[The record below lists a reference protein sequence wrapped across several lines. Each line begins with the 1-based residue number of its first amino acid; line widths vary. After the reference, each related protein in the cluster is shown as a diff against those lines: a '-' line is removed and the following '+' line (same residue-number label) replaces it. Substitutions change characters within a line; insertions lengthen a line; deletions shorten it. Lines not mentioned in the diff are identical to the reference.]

1 MSDASTHIHSTAT
14 IDPSA
19 TIHPL
24 ALIGKNVVIGAGV
37 NIGPWSLIGDD
48 VEIGDDCQIFSHVV
62 IKGPTKIGKANKIYQ
77 FSSVGEECQ
86 DKKYA
91 GEPTRLEI
99 GDRNIIREN
108 CTIHRG
114 TIQDN
119 SLTKIGSDNLLIA
132 YVHVAHDCIVGDN
145 CILANNTTLA
155 GHVHVADHVILG
167 GGTMVHQFCQ
177 IGEHS
182 MSAGGSIVLRDIP
195 AYVMASGQ
203 SASAHGLN
211 SEGIKR
217 KGFSKD
223 AMKAL
228 REAYKII
235 YRSSNTIEVAKREL
249 KHLALEFPEVNN
261 MLKFIEQSERGILR

>member
-1 MSDASTHIHSTAT
+1 MTDTSMQIHPTT
-14 IDPSA
+14 NIHPSA
-19 TIHPL
+19 SIHPT
-24 ALIGKNVVIGAGV
+24 AIIGQNVVIAAGV
-37 NIGPWSLIGDD
+37 EIGPWSLIGDD
-48 VEIGDDCQIFSHVV
+48 VEIGENTQILSHVV
-62 IKGPTKIGKANKIYQ
+62 LKGPAIIGKDNRIFQ

-99 GDRNIIREN
+99 GDRNVIREN

-114 TIQDN
+114 TTQDKE
-119 SLTKIGSDNLLIA
+119 LTKIGSDNLLMA
-132 YVHVAHDCIVGDN
+132 YVHVAHDCVVGSH
-145 CILANNTTLA
+145 CILANSTTLA

-177 IGEHS
+177 IGAHS

-211 SEGIKR
+211 SEGLKR
-217 KGFSKD
+217 RGFSSEEILALKRAYKVVYRQGLNLKD
-223 AMKAL
+223 ALAELHGVAEEIPAVKTFVDSIQ
-228 REAYKII
+228 K
-235 YRSSNTIEVAKREL
+235 SN
-249 KHLALEFPEVNN
+249 
-261 MLKFIEQSERGILR
+261 RGIIR

>member
-1 MSDASTHIHSTAT
+1 MSDASMHIHSTAT
-14 IDPSA
+14 IDPTA

-24 ALIGKNVVIGAGV
+24 ALVGKNVVIGAGV
-37 NIGPWSLIGDD
+37 NVGPWSLIGDD

-62 IKGPTKIGKANKIYQ
+62 IKGPAKIGKANKIYQ

-114 TIQDN
+114 TIQDS
-119 SLTKIGSDNLLIA
+119 SLTKIGSDNLLMA
-132 YVHVAHDCIVGDN
+132 YVHVAHDCVVGDH

-211 SEGIKR
+211 SEGLKR
-217 KGFSKD
+217 RGFTAD
-223 AMKAL
+223 EILAL
-228 REAYKII
+228 KRAYKIV
-235 YRSSNTIEVAKREL
+235 YRQGLNLKDALVSLADVAKTVPVVKIFVES
-249 KHLALEFPEVNN
+249 
-261 MLKFIEQSERGILR
+261 IERSNRGIVR

>member
-1 MSDASTHIHSTAT
+1 MSDASMQIHPTAK

-24 ALIGKNVVIGAGV
+24 ALIGENVIIGAGV
-37 NIGPWSLIGDD
+37 SVGPWSLIGDD
-48 VEIGDDCQIFSHVV
+48 VEIGSGSQILSHVV
-62 IKGPTKIGKANKIYQ
+62 IKGPTKIGEDNRIFQ
-77 FSSVGEECQ
+77 FSSIGEECQ
-86 DKKYA
+86 DKKYD

-99 GDRNIIREN
+99 GDRNVIRES

-119 SLTKIGSDNLLIA
+119 SLTKIGSDNLLMA
-132 YVHVAHDCIVGDN
+132 YVHVAHDCLVGDD

-155 GHVHVADHVILG
+155 GHVQVADHVILG

-177 IGEHS
+177 IGAHS

-211 SEGIKR
+211 SEGLKR
-217 KGFSKD
+217 RGFTPEEILSLK
-223 AMKAL
+223 
-228 REAYKII
+228 RAYKII
-235 YRSSNTIEVAKREL
+235 YRQGLNLKDALSQLSHIAETVPVVKVFVESIER
-249 KHLALEFPEVNN
+249 
-261 MLKFIEQSERGILR
+261 STRGIIR